1 MIQREMQ
8 TNRAFSSRAMQP
20 PVVEGSRLVKKTTK
34 ILLAAVSAVML
45 TALLLQGC
53 ATSTP
58 PVTAGGKVRGSE
70 SLVCPQCKMVAV
82 ATFPPYQS
90 HPWAFSSP
98 SASWSPGW
106 SSFAWGG
113 LAFPQKSYED
123 KCPGCQGAI
132 TTFAREGKLKHK
144 CSICSEKPFKCPVFH
159 PTT

>member
-1 MIQREMQ
+1 MQ
-8 TNRAFSSRAMQP
+8 KSGTFLNRTQKPAVDRSWR
-20 PVVEGSRLVKKTTK
+20 KKTTR
-34 ILLAAVSAVML
+34 ILLGAVTAATL
-45 TALLLQGC
+45 TVLLQGC

-58 PVTAGGKVRGSE
+58 PAIAGGKVRGSE
-70 SLVCPQCKMVAV
+70 SLVCPQCKMVSV

-90 HPWAFSSP
+90 HPWVFSSP
-98 SASWSPGW
+98 SAGWSPGW

-144 CSICSEKPFKCPVFH
+144 CSICAEKPFKCPVFH
-159 PTT
+159 PHA